1 MIRVFRWEMTNV
13 FQIERSDRFTHG
25 SLQLNSISTSRFIY
39 FYQIT
44 DSNVPL
50 IFVHYIIARLLRSS
64 WYAKGGRSIDVR

>member
-1 MIRVFRWEMTNV
+1 MIRVLRWVMTNV
-13 FQIERSDRFTHG
+13 FQIERSDRFTYG

-39 FYQIT
+39 QIT

-50 IFVHYIIARLLRSS
+50 FFVHYIIARLLRSS